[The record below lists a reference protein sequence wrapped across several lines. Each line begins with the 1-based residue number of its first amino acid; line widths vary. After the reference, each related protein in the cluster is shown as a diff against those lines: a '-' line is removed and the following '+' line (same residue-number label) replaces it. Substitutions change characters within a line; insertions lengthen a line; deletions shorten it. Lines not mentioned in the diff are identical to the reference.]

1 LEKTELKKL
10 VLEEVEAHRTELID
24 LSLRIHANPE
34 LSLQEVKASG
44 WLAAYLEGKGF
55 EVERGFCELP
65 TAFKA
70 SYGQGKPVIA
80 YLAEYDAL
88 PKLGHACGHNIIAA
102 AAAGAGV
109 ATRTAVNQLGGRV
122 LVIGTPG
129 EELHGCKAIMV
140 KRGGFAEVDVAMM
153 IHPGTRDIVSPPAL
167 ACSSLEVEFF
177 GKAAHAAA
185 CPDEGVNALE
195 ALILAFNNINSLR
208 QQVRERSRIHGIIT
222 DGGEAANIVPAYSK
236 AIFLV
241 RAEDEEYLGKL
252 KERVLDCFSAA
263 SLATG
268 ARLEYRWGEV
278 SYAPLWNNSALAQL
292 FSQNIETLG
301 RKTYPPDPR
310 QGCGSTDMGNV
321 SQVVPSLQPFVAVAS
336 PGASEHSPEFALA
349 AASEAGHQGL
359 LDGAKALALTGVDL
373 LANRRALAR
382 VKEEFMK
389 QKTIEGACHR
399 VNIGLY

>member
-1 LEKTELKKL
+1 LEKRELKKL
-10 VLEEVEAHRTELID
+10 IVEEVEAYRTELID

-44 WLAAYLEGKGF
+44 WLAEYLEGKGF
-55 EVERGFCELP
+55 EVEREFCELP

-80 YLAEYDAL
+80 FLAEYDAL

-102 AAAGAGV
+102 AAIGAGV
-109 ATRTAVNQLGGRV
+109 ATRTAVNQLGGRI

-129 EELHGCKAIMV
+129 EEVYGCKATMV
-140 KRGGFAEVDVAMM
+140 ERGGFTEVDAAMM
-153 IHPGTRDIVSPPAL
+153 IHPGTRDIVTPPAL

-185 CPDEGVNALE
+185 CPNEGINALE

-222 DGGEAANIVPAYSK
+222 EGGEAANIVPAYSK

-241 RAEDEEYLGKL
+241 RAEDEEYLGEL

-268 ARLEYRWGEV
+268 ARLEYRWSEV
-278 SYAPLWNNSALAQL
+278 SYAPLRNNSALAQL
-292 FSQNIETLG
+292 FSQNMETLG
-301 RKTYPPDPR
+301 RKTYSPDPR
-310 QGCGSTDMGNV
+310 RGCGSTDMGNV
-321 SQVVPSLQPFVAVAS
+321 SQVVPSLQPFVAIAS
-336 PGASEHSPEFALA
+336 SEVSEHSAEFALA

-359 LDGAKALALTGVDL
+359 LDGAKALALTVVDL
-373 LANRRALAR
+373 LANRGAIAR
-382 VKEEFMK
+382 VKEEFLS
-389 QKTIEGACHR
+389 QKTKGGLAIE
-399 VNIGLY
+399 

>member
-1 LEKTELKKL
+1 LEERELKKL

-34 LSLQEVKASG
+34 LALQEVKASG
-44 WLAAYLEGKGF
+44 WLAEYLEGKGF

-70 SYGQGKPVIA
+70 SYGRGKPVIA

-88 PKLGHACGHNIIAA
+88 PKIGHACGHNIIAA
-102 AAAGAGV
+102 AAVGAGI

-129 EELHGCKAIMV
+129 EELYGCKAIMV
-140 KRGGFAEVDVAMM
+140 ERGGFTEVDVAMM
-153 IHPGTRDIVSPPAL
+153 IHPGTRNIVTPPAL

-185 CPDEGVNALE
+185 CPDEGINALE

-208 QQVRERSRIHGIIT
+208 QQVRERSRIHGVIT
-222 DGGEAANIVPAYSK
+222 DGGQAANIVPAYSR

-241 RAEDEEYLGKL
+241 RAEDEEYLGEL
-252 KERVLDCFSAA
+252 KEKVLSCFQAA

-268 ARLEYRWGEV
+268 ADLKYRWGET
-278 SYAPLWNNSALAQL
+278 SYASLRHNLALAQL
-292 FSQNIETLG
+292 FSQNMETLG
-301 RKTYPPDPR
+301 RKAYPPDPWR
-310 QGCGSTDMGNV
+310 GFGSTDMGNV
-321 SQVVPSLQPFVAVAS
+321 SQVVPGIQPLVAIAS
-336 PGASEHSPEFALA
+336 PGVSEHSPEFEIA

-373 LANRRALAR
+373 LAKRGAMAR
-382 VKEEFMK
+382 VKEEFYY
-389 QKTIEGACHR
+389 QDAR
-399 VNIGLY
+399 